1 LVSILKKIFKLA
13 VDILGSETKTKEI
26 LRGLEQSLLRNI
38 NYKFYLFGNQES
50 IIKNLR
56 KFKKLQ
62 LASEIIDCSDC
73 ISMDDKP
80 SEVIKSKVNSSMH
93 LAIRSTQK

>member
-1 LVSILKKIFKLA
+1 MVSILKKIFKLA

-50 IIKNLR
+50 ILKNL
-56 KFKKLQ
+56 K
-62 LASEIIDCSDC
+62 
-73 ISMDDKP
+73 
-80 SEVIKSKVNSSMH
+80 NSSQ
-93 LAIRSTQK
+93 LLK

>member
-1 LVSILKKIFKLA
+1 MKKVFKLA
-13 VDILGSETKTKEI
+13 VDTLGSETKTKEI

-50 IIKNLR
+50 ILKNLK

-62 LASEIIDCSDC
+62 SASEIIDCSDS

-80 SEVIKSKVNSSMH
+80 SEVIKSKIH
-93 LAIRSTQK
+93 Y